1 MTPRTVVVSDIHLGA
16 ISEENERAFLRFL
29 RSVGDLGDE
38 LLINGDLFDF
48 WFEYR
53 QVVPRGYF
61 DALAALRSLVTEG
74 MRVRFL
80 GGNHDGWAGSF
91 LAEEIGLE
99 LVDGPAILPVG
110 GRTAYVAHGD
120 GIGRGDWAYRFLKRT
135 SRSRLGRVAFRAVH
149 PDLGIPVARRA
160 SSTEHRAADEPGRE
174 SPRAADLAR
183 HAASLLRARG
193 ELDLVVFGHTHL
205 PRLDEI
211 EPDRFYLNPGDWIHH
226 CTYAVVSRDEIR
238 LSAA

>member
-1 MTPRTVVVSDIHLGA
+1 MNPRSVVVSDVHLGA
-16 ISEENERAFLRFL
+16 IPEENERAFLAFL
-29 RSVGDLGDE
+29 RTVGDLGDD

-53 QVVPRGYF
+53 QVVPRGHF
-61 DALAALRSLVTEG
+61 DALAALRSLVTDG
-74 MRVRFL
+74 ISVRFL

-99 LVDGPAILPVG
+99 IVEGPAVLPVG

-120 GIGRGDWAYRFLKRT
+120 GIGGGDWAYRFLRRT
-135 SRSRLGRVAFRAVH
+135 SRSRLGRFAFRAVH

-160 SSTEHRAADEPGRE
+160 SSTEKRAVEDTGYE
-174 SPRAADLAR
+174 SPRAARLAD
-183 HAASLLRARG
+183 HAASLLRASG

-211 EPDRFYLNPGDWIHH
+211 EPDRFYLNPGDWIHN
-226 CTYAVVSRDEIR
+226 CTYAVVSPDEIR
-238 LSAA
+238 LASA